1 MKFLLCF
8 TNYKIIITSYYV
20 RTWQTNF
27 KTNAIPNG
35 LEKYLSLNF
44 NNKLVFIDSFEFL
57 SPSLETLVKNLSENA
72 FKLLSQEFDNKIL
85 DLVKRKGFYPYEY
98 MSNFVKFYEHLKF
111 GVDLG

>member
-1 MKFLLCF
+1 M
-8 TNYKIIITSYYV
+8 
-20 RTWQTNF
+20 
-27 KTNAIPNG
+27 
-35 LEKYLSLNF
+35 
-44 NNKLVFIDSFEFL
+44 

-111 GVDLG
+111 GGRFRMKTVNDYYDLYVKYDLL